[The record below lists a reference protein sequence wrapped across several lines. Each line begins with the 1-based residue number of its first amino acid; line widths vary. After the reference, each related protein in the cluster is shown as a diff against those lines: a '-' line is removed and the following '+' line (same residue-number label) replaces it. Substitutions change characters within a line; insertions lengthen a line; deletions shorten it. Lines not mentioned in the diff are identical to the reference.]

1 MKKGM
6 NVLVEKPVCLTREEG
21 ELLLETQKETGV
33 KVMVGQV
40 VRAFDEYRYLKEV
53 YDNKTL
59 GKLKSIVMQ
68 RVSGNVRWGFE
79 GWFHDEKRVV
89 PLCWIFISMTWIF

>member
-1 MKKGM
+1 
-6 NVLVEKPVCLTREEG
+6 
-21 ELLLETQKETGV
+21 
-33 KVMVGQV
+33 MVGQV